1 MLVFIHARFDFTDDS
16 TDDSTDDDSTD
27 DSTYD
32 FTNHTSSIRCLLAWM
47 LGEQY
52 VGHSDCP
59 NEGLATRSRLA
70 QGLGRPDVSRSH
82 RRRSLQR
89 RRVHLR
95 GVREVRKG
103 PESVEV
109 ASHAGVQMLALMHAS
124 TC

>member
-16 TDDSTDDDSTD
+16 TDDSTDEFNDATDATDDSTD

-103 PESVEV
+103 PEGVEV
-109 ASHAGVQMLALMHAS
+109 ASHA
-124 TC
+124 